1 MHAAPTEKGGEHAGI
16 VSELNRD
23 APPRLR
29 QYPAHPAQAF
39 GAGRAAAPAH
49 HPASVVGH
57 GDQAERKGVKSPVQR
72 PGDTPEHAD
81 PLHSR
86 SVNARVLHFCS
97 GHQSDT

>member
-1 MHAAPTEKGGEHAGI
+1 MNAALTEKGGEHAGI
-16 VSELNRD
+16 VSESNRA

-29 QYPAHPAQAF
+29 QYPTHPAQAF

-72 PGDTPEHAD
+72 PGDTPEHV
-81 PLHSR
+81 HSLRVR
-86 SVNARVLHFCS
+86 SVSARSQHFCS
-97 GHQSDT
+97 SRQSDT